1 MRYIDMETW
10 KRRKQY
16 EMFRTMELP
25 HFNICSNVDVRE
37 LKEFCRREKLSF
49 FKCILYL
56 ISRVVNG
63 IPELRTRIRKDG
75 IVQYDRVNPS
85 FTILGDDE
93 LFGFAKAEH
102 TEDFDTFYKGIED
115 GIERVKNNISPDFDA
130 DMDSDFYL
138 TTLPWVS
145 FTSIQHPMHIVKK
158 DCIPRIALGK
168 YFESGDRLLMPVALQ
183 AHHGLADGVHAGKFY
198 MKLEEYLKTPEKY
211 LER

>member
-1 MRYIDMETW
+1 MKYIDMETW

-16 EMFRTMELP
+16 EMFKEMELP
-25 HFNICSNVDVRE
+25 HFNICSNIDVKE
-37 LKEFCRREKLSF
+37 LRSYCRDKKLSF
-49 FKCILYL
+49 FKSMLYFV
-56 ISRVVNG
+56 SKVVNE
-63 IPELRTRIRKDG
+63 IPELRTRIREDG
-75 IVQYDRVNPS
+75 IVEYPVVNPS
-85 FTILGDDE
+85 FTVLGEDE
-93 LFGFAKAEH
+93 LFGFARVKH
-102 TEDFDTFYKGIED
+102 KDDFDTFYRGVEE
-115 GIERVKNNISPDFDA
+115 GMERVRGNITPDFDA

-168 YFESGDRLLMPVALQ
+168 YFDEGDKLLMPVALQ

-198 MKLEEYLKTPEKY
+198 IKLEEYLANPAKY